1 MTGEIILSMWTPG
14 PLEMVVIGII
24 AVLIFG
30 RKLPEMIGNM
40 GKGIREFRRGL
51 KGEGEENEDE

>member
-1 MTGEIILSMWTPG
+1 MLAMWTPG

-40 GKGIREFRRGL
+40 GKGIREFRKGL
-51 KGEGEENEDE
+51 KGDIKDENE